1 MYFPH
6 WLSRFSLAL
15 VIVVIAAL
23 ALVACKNISHPLL
36 WSDESE
42 TIMTAQQ
49 ITLYGY
55 PKVHDGKNTVFIPD
69 NSLWLGYKPSADAY
83 IAITWGSFYYAAI
96 GVWLAQLTPDIYL
109 KTAILRLQFAL
120 AGLLGLAIFAITMRR
135 FFANKVSFRFFTAAF
150 LVLEMLSVN
159 LLLHIREARYYPL
172 VILITACYFYVFAAF
187 HFHRRLSRTKYIILL
202 TAILVI
208 AFNINFIAFGSMCAT
223 TGLYLCY
230 CYFNSLFSIQ
240 KALSSFNLKHSLVLA
255 TPLLMAG
262 ILVLPG
268 LIFFETFKT
277 AQLADIYYHK
287 SLGKFLQQLCDLF
300 AILLRFELLPA
311 MLIIKV
317 IRTGFEYFLNKSKPA
332 LIERTERLK
341 EMSFFMLLFFIIYA
355 LLTARMPFIFTRYFI
370 VLQPVLVLILL
381 TDVLIVF
388 DYATALS
395 FTKIRLVR
403 TAVIVF
409 FACICFINT
418 ALCDNHITDYCYQI
432 THPLHGPL
440 DYYIPAIKER
450 FPHPENLVIATNY
463 EEMSYEYYLGCKVIL
478 GFQNH
483 FISVDKD
490 TGWQQYRP
498 DVIILR
504 PSWYQ
509 DNRPYKFYF
518 QHAQYKKITFPV
530 KDQPVN
536 DVTDLYFFMK
546 HHFRTVF
553 AEGEDDRAAMYV
565 KDGVW

>member
-1 MYFPH
+1 MT
-6 WLSRFSLAL
+6 
-15 VIVVIAAL
+15 
-23 ALVACKNISHPLL
+23 KNIYYRTVIQRNSMLKSQVQAL
-36 WSDESE
+36 SSWAVS
-42 TIMTAQQ
+42 
-49 ITLYGY
+49 Y
-55 PKVHDGKNTVFIPD
+55 P
-69 NSLWLGYKPSADAY
+69 
-83 IAITWGSFYYAAI
+83 
-96 GVWLAQLTPDIYL
+96 
-109 KTAILRLQFAL
+109 R
-120 AGLLGLAIFAITMRR
+120 
-135 FFANKVSFRFFTAAF
+135 
-150 LVLEMLSVN
+150 LVLEVF
-159 LLLHIREARYYPL
+159 IRKNFGERY
-172 VILITACYFYVFAAF
+172 
-187 HFHRRLSRTKYIILL
+187 
-202 TAILVI
+202 
-208 AFNINFIAFGSMCAT
+208 
-223 TGLYLCY
+223 
-230 CYFNSLFSIQ
+230 
-240 KALSSFNLKHSLVLA
+240 
-255 TPLLMAG
+255 
-262 ILVLPG
+262 
-268 LIFFETFKT
+268 
-277 AQLADIYYHK
+277 
-287 SLGKFLQQLCDLF
+287 
-300 AILLRFELLPA
+300 
-311 MLIIKV
+311 
-317 IRTGFEYFLNKSKPA
+317 
-332 LIERTERLK
+332 
-341 EMSFFMLLFFIIYA
+341 FFM
-355 LLTARMPFIFTRYFI
+355 P
-370 VLQPVLVLILL
+370 
-381 TDVLIVF
+381 
-388 DYATALS
+388 
-395 FTKIRLVR
+395 

-409 FACICFINT
+409 LACICFINT